1 MSDNGKPTPRRS
13 PSHRRRYPTH
23 HPPSEFIYSLYSER
37 SLSSSL
43 SLSRAH
49 QLLSRNTQRNRVSGR
64 ECDEQEKYIE
74 GDGYSEKGREIPE
87 KTNPVESHQRLLI
100 LLVSIMSR
108 PGATGR
114 GEVGGRLGST
124 APNLVRMA
132 HQRPILIITK

>member
-1 MSDNGKPTPRRS
+1 VRK
-13 PSHRRRYPTH
+13 
-23 HPPSEFIYSLYSER
+23 IA
-37 SLSSSL
+37 
-43 SLSRAH
+43 SRK
-49 QLLSRNTQRNRVSGR
+49 RN
-64 ECDEQEKYIE
+64 IE

-114 GEVGGRLGST
+114 EEVGGRLGST

>member
-1 MSDNGKPTPRRS
+1 VRK
-13 PSHRRRYPTH
+13 
-23 HPPSEFIYSLYSER
+23 IA
-37 SLSSSL
+37 
-43 SLSRAH
+43 SRK
-49 QLLSRNTQRNRVSGR
+49 RN
-64 ECDEQEKYIE
+64 IE
-74 GDGYSEKGREIPE
+74 GDGYSEKGREISE